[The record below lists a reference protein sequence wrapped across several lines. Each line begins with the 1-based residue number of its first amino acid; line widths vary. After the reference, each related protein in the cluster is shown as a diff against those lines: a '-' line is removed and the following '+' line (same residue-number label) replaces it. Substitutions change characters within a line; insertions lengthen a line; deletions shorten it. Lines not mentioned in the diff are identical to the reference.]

1 MPVAGGTITSLA
13 GGVFQQYCSALSP
26 DGRWL
31 AYQSDEGGRY
41 EVYVRDLSG
50 TGARHKVSTTGG
62 EEPHWSATG
71 DEIFYRNDAQLMSA
85 KVITRPDF
93 RSHPPTVL
101 FDGLFNLRSETGMTY
116 DVDAKTGRFA
126 MLRPAGHAAGAP
138 AARVRVMLNWL
149 EEVKRATQGR

>member
-1 MPVAGGTITSLA
+1 M
-13 GGVFQQYCSALSP
+13 
-26 DGRWL
+26 
-31 AYQSDEGGRY
+31 
-41 EVYVRDLSG
+41 
-50 TGARHKVSTTGG
+50 STTGG

-85 KVITRPDF
+85 KVTRRPDF